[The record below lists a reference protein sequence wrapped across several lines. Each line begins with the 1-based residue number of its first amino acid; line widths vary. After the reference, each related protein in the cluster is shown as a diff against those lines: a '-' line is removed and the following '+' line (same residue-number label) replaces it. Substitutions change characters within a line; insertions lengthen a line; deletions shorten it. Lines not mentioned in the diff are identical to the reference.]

1 MAADTLHDFA
11 QHYVRELREGDSTN
25 AFHSLTEADAR
36 IVPLLI
42 AEFARASDTALRIQ
56 LLRVIAE
63 FRLLETVPFFAER
76 LFDSFWKT
84 ALDAL
89 VMQASPAAITALERG
104 RARTFDSKK
113 ETADFRVRLKEA
125 IEQAKESKRP

>member
-1 MAADTLHDFA
+1 MAADALHDFA
-11 QHYVRELREGDSTN
+11 RQYVRELREGDSTN
-25 AFHSLTEADAR
+25 AFHSLTEADPR

-42 AEFARASDTALRIQ
+42 AEFARASDSAFRTQ

-89 VMQASPAAITALERG
+89 VMQASPAAIAALEHG
-104 RARTFDSKK
+104 RARTFDSPKQ
-113 ETADFRVRLKEA
+113 TADFGVRMEEA
-125 IEQAKESKRP
+125 IEQAKEARRN

>member
-11 QHYVRELREGDSTN
+11 RQYVQELREGDSTN

-36 IVPLLI
+36 IVPILI
-42 AEFARASDTALRIQ
+42 AEFAGTSDTALRTQ

-63 FRLLETVPFFAER
+63 FRLPETVPFFAER
-76 LFDSFWKT
+76 LFDSFWKA

-89 VMQASPAAITALERG
+89 VLQASPAAIAALERG
-104 RARTFDSKK
+104 RARTFDSQKR
-113 ETADFRVRLKEA
+113 TADFRVRLEEA
-125 IEQAKESKRP
+125 IEQAQEAKRP